1 MSLSPLPYL
10 NWTLTKTTDS
20 LLPTNRCTLFSSGT
34 RLSNDINFDFRWLLV
49 ENLFRFLK
57 FELYF
62 ITVCTTNKYLCKYVH
77 GNIKI
82 TCKSM
87 QIFMRWY
94 ISLLLN
100 MQIFSYNLLCKCLHL
115 NFTPNILPKRFD
127 TAGKNTCFTIYHR
140 EINNNK
146 RSKRNIVSTSEA

>member
-1 MSLSPLPYL
+1 MFTAISKSHA
-10 NWTLTKTTDS
+10 
-20 LLPTNRCTLFSSGT
+20 
-34 RLSNDINFDFRWLLV
+34 
-49 ENLFRFLK
+49 NL
-57 FELYF
+57 
-62 ITVCTTNKYLCKYVH
+62 CKYLCAD
-77 GNIKI
+77 
-82 TCKSM
+82 
-87 QIFMRWY
+87 